1 MQWKKYHSNLS
12 LFAATLLAVGSVHA
26 QTAEQLQTRSLAAS
40 CSACHGTHG
49 VAEAGMESL
58 AGVNKDELLKKLT
71 DFKTG
76 KKPATVMHQLAKGYT
91 DAELAT
97 LATHFSNLKK

>member
-1 MQWKKYHSNLS
+1 MQWKHIGMLT
-12 LFAATLLAVGSVHA
+12 AAMLVAGSALAQS
-26 QTAEQLQTRSLAAS
+26 AESLQTRSLAAG

-49 VAEAGMESL
+49 VAESGMESL

-71 DFKTG
+71 DFKSG

-91 DAELAT
+91 DEQLAT
-97 LATHFSNLKK
+97 LAHYFSNLKK